1 MRSRV
6 NATLDTLREH
16 ATFLV
21 KRSIAVVRS
30 EQKFEQFLR
39 RVPELPHR
47 DGTPAVVVVQHWWGT
62 AEPWCMM
69 ALALLL
75 HRYRGN
81 TVVLFDD
88 TNINARDVGTHIEL
102 ANIARALRRLPLRWY
117 RLSDFA
123 GECPLPPDEVT
134 QAARADAIKGY
145 RGEQWSRA
153 QHAHASRVEEPL
165 RRAAGRIHGFL
176 SQHPARYLLVSTGFQ
191 ATGGLYPRIAPL
203 HGVRVATLDGN
214 AGSRLIS
221 THGSAA
227 HLPDVARTF
236 DIIGELEPWAEAF
249 TRREWE
255 KRWLGQDRY
264 QYQAVPIGEGGDS
277 IGPLLP
283 LNQSYDTSAM
293 GRSQLFD
300 GQDDWLMETVA
311 WLLANTDET
320 ITIRQ
325 HPVERL
331 WPGNDDYRARLHA
344 RFGDHPRIQLHDAW
358 AKVNT
363 YDLVRR
369 AKVVLPHTSSVGM
382 EAVAA
387 GRPVVAETTS
397 FYSEM
402 GVVTPATTRENYF
415 AQIKQALA
423 GRLQPTEQQK
433 RRALACWY
441 LSQICAYVPTILT
454 GYPEDFENW
463 HKETLDSLGA
473 RPDVQMTLEAIDSD
487 TPLPL
492 LRHRELR
499 AQLGNQAQR

>member
-1 MRSRV
+1 MRFGV
-6 NATLDTLREH
+6 TATLDSLREH
-16 ATFLV
+16 ATYLV
-21 KRSIAVVRS
+21 RRSIAVARG
-30 EQKFEQFLR
+30 EQRFEQFLR
-39 RVPELPHR
+39 RLPELPR
-47 DGTPAVVVVQHWWGT
+47 REGTPAVVVVTHWWGT

-75 HRYRGN
+75 QRYHGN

-88 TNINARDVGTHIEL
+88 TNINARDVGTRLEL
-102 ANIARALRRLPLRWY
+102 AAIGRALRRMPLTWY
-117 RLSDFA
+117 RLSDFE
-123 GECPLPPDEVT
+123 GECPLSPEEVSR
-134 QAARADAIKGY
+134 AARADAIKGY
-145 RGEQWSRA
+145 RGEQWSPA
-153 QHAHASRVEEPL
+153 QQAHASRVELPL
-165 RRAAGRIHGFL
+165 RRAAGRIDAFL
-176 SQHPARYLLVSTGFQ
+176 AKHPARYLLASTGFQ

-214 AGSRLIS
+214 AGSRLVSVNGI
-221 THGSAA
+221 AA

-236 DIIGELEPWAEAF
+236 EIIGELEPWAEEL

-255 KRWLGQDRY
+255 KRSKGQDRY
-264 QYQAVPIGEGGDS
+264 QYQAVPVGESEDEP

-300 GQDDWLMETVA
+300 GQDDWMMQTVA
-311 WLLANTDET
+311 WLLANTSET

-344 RFGDHPRIQLHDAW
+344 RFGEHPRIRLYDAW

-387 GRPVVAETTS
+387 GRPVVAEAKS
-397 FYSEM
+397 FYTEM
-402 GVVTPATTRENYF
+402 GVVTPVETREQYF
-415 AQIKQALA
+415 AQIQDALA
-423 GRLQPTEQQK
+423 GRVQVTDEQK

-441 LSQICAYVPTILT
+441 LSQICSYVPTILT
-454 GYPEDFENW
+454 GYQEDFEQW

-473 RPDVQMTLEAIDSD
+473 RSDVQMTLEAIETD

-492 LRHRELR
+492 MRHRELR
-499 AQLGNQAQR
+499 AQHVESVG

>member
-6 NATLDTLREH
+6 NATFDTLREH
-16 ATFLV
+16 ARYLA
-21 KRSIAVVRS
+21 KRSLGVVRGK
-30 EQKFEQFLR
+30 QQFEQFLR

-47 DGTPAVVVVQHWWGT
+47 EGPPAVVVVQHWWGT

-69 ALALLL
+69 ALAVLL

-88 TNINARDVGTHIEL
+88 TNINARDVGTRIEL
-102 ANIARALRRLPLRWY
+102 ATISRAMRSLPLRWY
-117 RLSDFA
+117 RLSDFD
-123 GECPLPPDEVT
+123 GECPLPADEIT

-145 RGEQWSRA
+145 RGEQWSSA
-153 QHAHASRVEEPL
+153 QHAHASRVDAPL
-165 RRAAGRIHGFL
+165 RRAAGRIHAFL
-176 SQHPARYLLVSTGFQ
+176 SKHDARYLLVSTGFQ
-191 ATGGLYPRIAPL
+191 ATGGLYPRIARL
-203 HGVRVATLDGN
+203 HNVRVATLDGN

-221 THGSAA
+221 TNGVAA

-236 DIIGELEPWAEAF
+236 EIIGALEPWAEAF
-249 TRREWE
+249 TRGEWE
-255 KRWLGQDRY
+255 KRWLGKDRY
-264 QYQAVPIGEGGDS
+264 QYQAVPAGSGSDAP
-277 IGPLLP
+277 IGPLMP

-311 WLLANTDET
+311 WLLANTNET

-325 HPVERL
+325 HPVERM
-331 WPGNDDYRARLHA
+331 WPGNDDYRARLKA
-344 RFGDHPRIQLHDAW
+344 RFGEHPRIQLFDAW
-358 AKVNT
+358 AEVNT

-387 GRPVVAETTS
+387 GRPVVAEAKS

-402 GVVTPATTRENYF
+402 GVVTPATTRESYF
-415 AQIKQALA
+415 AQIKDALE
-423 GRLQPTEQQK
+423 GRVTVTDDQK
-433 RRALACWY
+433 QRALACWY
-441 LSQICAYVPTILT
+441 LSQICSYVPTILT
-454 GYPEDFENW
+454 GYAEDFEKW
-463 HKETLDSLGA
+463 HKETVESLGE
-473 RPDVQMTLEAIDSD
+473 RPDVQMALEAIETD

-492 LRHRELR
+492 LRHRELK
-499 AQLGNQAQR
+499 AQLS

>member
-1 MRSRV
+1 M

-16 ATFLV
+16 ARFLLR
-21 KRSIAVVRS
+21 RSIAVVRG
-30 EQKFEQFLR
+30 EQRFERFLR
-39 RVPELPHR
+39 RLPELPKR

-88 TNINARDVGTHIEL
+88 TNINARDVGTRFEL
-102 ANIARALRRLPLRWY
+102 AGVARALRRMPLTWY
-117 RLSDFA
+117 RLSDFD
-123 GECPLPPDEVT
+123 GECPLSAEEVSR
-134 QAARADAIKGY
+134 AAHADAIKGY
-145 RGEQWSRA
+145 RGEQWSAA
-153 QHAHASRVEEPL
+153 QQAHASRVEQPL
-165 RRAAGRIHGFL
+165 RRAAGRIHSFL
-176 SQHPARYLLVSTGFQ
+176 AKHPARYLLVSTGYQ
-191 ATGGLYPRIAPL
+191 ATGGLYPRVAKL
-203 HGVRVATLDGN
+203 HGVRVATTDGN
-214 AGSRLIS
+214 AGSRLLGVDGI
-221 THGSAA
+221 AA

-236 DIIGELEPWAEAF
+236 EIIGELEPWAEEF
-249 TRREWE
+249 TRREWD
-255 KRWLGQDRY
+255 KRTKGQDRY
-264 QYQAVPIGEGGDS
+264 QYQAVAAGEAAGDEPV
-277 IGPLLP
+277 GPLFP

-300 GQDDWLMETVA
+300 GQDDWLMQTVA

-325 HPVERL
+325 HPVERM

-344 RFGDHPRIQLHDAW
+344 RFGDHPRIRLFDAW
-358 AKVNT
+358 AQVNT

-387 GRPVVAETTS
+387 GRPVVAEAHS
-397 FYSEM
+397 FYSDM
-402 GVVTPATTRENYF
+402 GVVTPAATTDEYF
-415 AQIKQALA
+415 AQIKAALA
-423 GRLQPTEQQK
+423 GNVRVSDEQK
-433 RRALACWY
+433 RRAIACWY
-441 LSQICAYVPTILT
+441 LSQICSYVPTILT
-454 GYPEDFENW
+454 GYPEDFEKW
-463 HKETLDSLGA
+463 HTETLDSLGA
-473 RPDVQMTLEAIDSD
+473 RPDVQMTLEAIETN

-499 AQLGNQAQR
+499 AQQVAP

>member
-1 MRSRV
+1 LSISL
-6 NATLDTLREH
+6 ATLREH
-16 ATFLV
+16 ASYLV
-21 KRSIAVVRS
+21 KRSIAVVRG
-30 EQKFEQFLR
+30 EQRFEQFLR
-39 RVPELPHR
+39 RLPELPER

-88 TNINARDVGTHIEL
+88 TNINTRDVGTHIEL
-102 ANIARALRRLPLRWY
+102 AGVARALRRLPLTWY

-123 GECPLPPDEVT
+123 GECPLSPDEVSE
-134 QAARADAIKGY
+134 AARADAIKGY
-145 RGEQWSRA
+145 RGEQWSQA
-153 QHAHASRVEEPL
+153 QHAHASRVEDPL
-165 RRAAGRIHGFL
+165 RRAAGRIHAFL
-176 SQHPARYLLVSTGFQ
+176 AKHPARYLLVSTGYQ
-191 ATGGLYPRIAPL
+191 ATGGLYPRVAKL
-203 HGVRVATLDGN
+203 HGVRVATTDGN
-214 AGSRLIS
+214 AGSRLLGVNGI
-221 THGSAA
+221 AA
-227 HLPDVARTF
+227 HLPDVARTYEL
-236 DIIGELEPWAEAF
+236 IGALEPWAEDF

-255 KRWLGQDRY
+255 KRWKGQDRY
-264 QYQAVPIGEGGDS
+264 QYQAVPAGESDDAA

-300 GQDDWLMETVA
+300 GQDDWLMQTVA
-311 WLLANTDET
+311 WLLENTNET

-344 RFGDHPRIQLHDAW
+344 RFGDHPRIQLFDAW

-382 EAVAA
+382 EAIAA
-387 GRPVVAETTS
+387 GRPVVAEAQS
-397 FYSEM
+397 FYTDM
-402 GVVTPATTRENYF
+402 GVVTPAATIADYF
-415 AQIKQALA
+415 AQIQDALA
-423 GRLQPTEQQK
+423 GRLQVTEDQK
-433 RRALACWY
+433 RRAIACWY
-441 LSQICAYVPTILT
+441 LSQICSYVPTILT
-454 GYPEDFENW
+454 GYPEDFEKW
-463 HKETLDSLGA
+463 HTETLDSLGA
-473 RPDVQMTLEAIDSD
+473 RPDVQMTLEAIETD

-499 AQLGNQAQR
+499 AQHVRAESQ